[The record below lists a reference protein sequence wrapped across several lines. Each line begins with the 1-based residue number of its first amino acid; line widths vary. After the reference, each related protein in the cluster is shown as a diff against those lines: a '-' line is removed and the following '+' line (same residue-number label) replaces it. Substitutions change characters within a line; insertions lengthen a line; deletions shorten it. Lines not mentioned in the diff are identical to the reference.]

1 MGTLRSLTDWSHQM
15 SVNDVELG
23 DPVELDDDPATFE
36 WDDNRIPNGEIL
48 ADGTVVVDE
57 PADH

>member
-1 MGTLRSLTDWSHQM
+1 M

-48 ADGTVVVDE
+48 ADGTIVIDE
-57 PADH
+57 TEH

>member
-23 DPVELDDDPATFE
+23 DPVELDDDPTTFE

-48 ADGTVVVDE
+48 ADGTVVIDE